1 MTTMQDQDLEASIR
15 QLVAASPADGPG
27 GVIAVARAGEVE
39 TLVPFGMASVEHA
52 VPNTAETVFYLAST
66 SKQFVAAAVAV
77 LEADGVLDP
86 EAPISQ
92 WLPEVAQLGDIRVHH
107 LVHHTSGIRD
117 KYSLGAL
124 GNLPEEA
131 YSTDAGTLAM
141 LRRQRTLS
149 FAPGERFDY
158 SNSGYFLLAQLVER
172 VSGQSLT
179 DFTNERL
186 FAPVGMTQTR
196 FRADTGEVIPHR
208 ASGYAPDPASGGH
221 KVSEYTWSSLGPG
234 GVISTA
240 ASLARWGLV
249 WQGSALHGL
258 SERLSVVRPLN
269 DGRTGGYAYG
279 VLLGEHAGQPMIR
292 HSGGVFGFSAEM
304 VQLPEEQLTVVALL
318 NSGGGPVQQLADAT
332 LALLVPPG
340 SPVSHTAP
348 ATSADDL
355 VGLYVSP
362 GEGSTAV
369 VTRDGDS
376 LVLEVGQ
383 VRAPLT
389 PAGDG
394 YALASGMRVHRE
406 GPTLVLGGS
415 TTMPLRFDEVPLTD
429 ATLSDVTGDYTSDEL
444 GTTVTISK
452 GTEGLQA
459 CWPGEV
465 PTPMTHVAGDLYRV
479 QLKLL
484 AASALVRFLGEGDRA
499 DSLQLGMD
507 RGTGTILTRG

>member
-1 MTTMQDQDLEASIR
+1 MTTVQDLDLETSIR
-15 QLVAASPADGPG
+15 ELVAAFPADGPG

-39 TLVPFGMASVEHA
+39 TLVPFGMANVEHA

-86 EAPISQ
+86 DAPVAQ

-131 YSTDAGTLAM
+131 YSTDSGTLAM

-149 FAPGERFDY
+149 FPPGERFDY

-196 FRADTGEVIPHR
+196 FRADTGEVIAHR

-240 ASLARWGLV
+240 GSLARWGLV
-249 WQGSALHGL
+249 WQGAALPGL
-258 SERLSVVRPLN
+258 ADRLSAVRPLN
-269 DGRTGGYAYG
+269 DGRTGSYAYG

-340 SPVSHTAP
+340 APVAHSAP

-362 GEGSTAV
+362 GEGSTAEV
-369 VTRDGDS
+369 AWDGDN
-376 LVLEVGQ
+376 LIIEVGQ
-383 VRAPLT
+383 VRAPLA

-394 YALASGMRVHRE
+394 YALPNGMRVHRD
-406 GPTLVLGGS
+406 GQTLIVGGS
-415 TTMPLRFDEVPLTD
+415 TTMPLRFEAVDGGEPTHTD
-429 ATLSDVTGDYTSDEL
+429 VAGDYTSDEL
-444 GTTVTISK
+444 ATTLTISRD
-452 GTEGLQA
+452 GDGLQA
-459 CWPGEV
+459 CWPDEA
-465 PTPMTHVAGDLYRV
+465 PTPLTHVAGDLYRV
-479 QLKLL
+479 GLTLL
-484 AASALVRFLGEGDRA
+484 GATALVRFLGDGTRA
-499 DSLQLGMD
+499 DSLQLGME
-507 RGTGTILTRG
+507 RGTGTILTRS